1 MGTRFFVFYTLITS
15 LGSLAATREAQI
27 RLPDPVVVPDK
38 MPPPVVV
45 DPVAKI
51 NGDEI
56 YVVDSDT
63 PCVVL
68 ASPVGV
74 VSVTEESGPVRVRG
88 RFVGGTGQVE
98 TKTFRGKQVFLV
110 EGGILPGKVELLI
123 VPQGATKAADIL
135 RRTIIVSEGKGPRPP
150 PVPDVVPVDVVKASK
165 VAAVI
170 VYDRLNADPEIAA
183 AVTDGKFRDYLSAGK
198 HTLEVIDSGAPVGKV
213 RAAVFDPF
221 RKTAGL
227 EEGKPYMV
235 LMDPDSK
242 PPMLVVSVVP
252 LPKNG
257 EGIVSA
263 IKSVTGGK

>member
-1 MGTRFFVFYTLITS
+1 MGIRFSAFYTLLS
-15 LGSLAATREAQI
+15 GVCSLAVAGPADI
-27 RLPDPVVVPDK
+27 RLPDPIIVPDK

-45 DPVAKI
+45 DPVTRL

-63 PCVVL
+63 PCIVL
-68 ASPVGV
+68 VSPAGV
-74 VSVTEESGPVRVRG
+74 VAVSEESGPIRIRG
-88 RFVGGTGQVE
+88 KFVGGTGQVE
-98 TKTFRGKQVFLV
+98 SKTFRGKQVFLI
-110 EGGILPGKVELLI
+110 EGGILPGKVEVLVI
-123 VPQGATKAADIL
+123 PQGATKATDII
-135 RRTIIVSEGKGPRPP
+135 RRTLSVNEGKGPRPP
-150 PVPDVVPVDVVKASK
+150 PVPDTPADVVKASK

-183 AVTDGKFRDYLSAGK
+183 AVTDGKFRDFLSAGK

-213 RAAVFDPF
+213 RAALFDPF
-221 RKTAGL
+221 RKSAGL
-227 EEGKPYMV
+227 EEGKPYIV

-252 LPKNG
+252 LPKTG